1 MIAKLF
7 GVIIVALLGVSQANA
22 EQYALIVGVNRYPN
36 LSTQFQLN
44 GAVNDAN
51 QVAAYLQ
58 KSGFKPSHIRRLG
71 DDQASEMQ
79 ARRDVILSELRGL
92 SERVRAGDLV
102 FAYFALHGSQQPVV
116 TLKRRNEADDLDE
129 IILPSDVKKWDGQK
143 KRVENAIVDD
153 ELDELFRQM
162 RQKGAFVVAS
172 FDTCHA
178 GSMARGAGSDA
189 ESEATR
195 FVPMHELGIP
205 PNLQKLKWQTRGVRL
220 ATTRF
225 PKSNGVS
232 LGGFVGLYASQ
243 SDQVTKEM
251 SLDTKQWHGVF
262 THHLMK
268 ALSAMPT
275 ASYRQIGEQIWAQYR
290 QEKRWLSS
298 PQFEGTGLD
307 YRVFD
312 LSPVQTKTQW
322 ALDKH
327 EQTLSI
333 AAGSLHQFDL
343 GARFSLHRDAASEQI
358 LGYATVVDIQAD
370 RSRLI
375 IENADALAAKE
386 LYAQAQ
392 FARLRDAKF
401 QRTIRIAMT
410 NTDPWMKRLFDQLE
424 RQASTQGV
432 TWTMQVPADYQL
444 LRDPLSKRQLC
455 ISRIGAHLP
464 CGGEALRFAWRA
476 DDLDG
481 MSARLQKAAHKL
493 SLAHRL
499 NKISTSLSNSDLLSK
514 VELSLAKVNKGRDE
528 VLSLDDPALLLKTGD
543 QLRLN
548 LKNRSNRALDIT
560 VLSLNNAMGIETLF
574 PEMSGANRIEAGGEQ
589 EVLLEVNNRTRGKEQ
604 VFVFV
609 SDVLPSRASDFRFL
623 AQTEV
628 GSDDGSVGDHDRRR
642 GQVLRSLS
650 SLLSDVNLERGN
662 GQLPQTAIKRLSW
675 ITR

>member
-1 MIAKLF
+1 MIAKLLLVLMISMF
-7 GVIIVALLGVSQANA
+7 GISQVGA

-36 LSTQFQLN
+36 LSKQFQLN

-51 QVAAYLQ
+51 AMSAHLQ

-71 DDQASEMQ
+71 DDQAPEMQ

-92 SERVRAGDLV
+92 SARVQSGDLV
-102 FAYFALHGSQQPVV
+102 FVYFALHGSQQPVV
-116 TLKRRNEADDLDE
+116 SLKRRNEADDLDE
-129 IILPSDVKKWDGQK
+129 IILPSDVKKWDGQT
-143 KRVENAIVDD
+143 RQVGNAIVDD

-162 RQKGAFVVAS
+162 RLKGAFVVAS

-178 GSMARGAGSDA
+178 GSMARGVDSVA
-189 ESEATR
+189 ETEKTR
-195 FVPMHELGIP
+195 FVPMRELGIP
-205 PNLQKLKWQTRGVRL
+205 SSLQQLKWQTRGVGL

-225 PKSNGVS
+225 PKSNGLS
-232 LGGFVGLYASQ
+232 PGGFVGLYASQ

-251 SLDTKQWHGVF
+251 SLGSDQWRGVF
-262 THHLMK
+262 THHLIQ
-268 ALSAMPT
+268 ALSATPK
-275 ASYRQIGEQIWAQYR
+275 ASYRQVGEQILLQYR

-312 LSPVQTKTQW
+312 LNPVEGKTQW

-327 EQTLSI
+327 EQALSI

-343 GARFSLHRDAASEQI
+343 GARFSLHRDAATEQV

-370 RSRLI
+370 RSRLM
-375 IENADALAAKE
+375 IEQTDAASPQDIF
-386 LYAQAQ
+386 AQAQ

-401 QRTIRIAMT
+401 QRTIRIAMSSV
-410 NTDPWMKRLFDQLE
+410 DPWMKRLYAQLE
-424 RQASTQGV
+424 RQASAQGV
-432 TWTMQVPADYQL
+432 TWTMQAPADYQL
-444 LRDPLSKRQLC
+444 VRDPLNKRQIC
-455 ISRIGAHLP
+455 IARIATHP
-464 CGGEALRFAWRA
+464 SCGDEALRFVWRSA
-476 DDLDG
+476 DVDD
-481 MSARLQKAAHKL
+481 MSARLQKAVHKL

-499 NKISTSLSNSDLLSK
+499 NKISMSLLNSSLLSK

-528 VLSLDDPALLLKTGD
+528 LLSLDDPALLLKTGD
-543 QLRLN
+543 RLRLS
-548 LKNRSNRALDIT
+548 LKNRSNRALDLS

-574 PEMSGANRIEAGGEQ
+574 PEMAGANRIEAGGEQ

-609 SDVLPSRASDFRFL
+609 SEVQPARWSDFSFL

-628 GSDDGSVGDHDRRR
+628 GSDDVGAQDRRR
-642 GQVLRSLS
+642 GEVLRSLS
-650 SLLSDVNLERGN
+650 SLLSDPTRERGGN
-662 GQLPQTAIKRLSW
+662 QLPQTAIRRLSW

>member
-1 MIAKLF
+1 MIAKLLLVLMISMF
-7 GVIIVALLGVSQANA
+7 GISQVGA

-36 LSTQFQLN
+36 LSKQFQLN

-51 QVAAYLQ
+51 AMSAHLQ

-71 DDQASEMQ
+71 DDQAPEMQ
-79 ARRDVILSELRGL
+79 ARREVILSELRGL
-92 SERVRAGDLV
+92 SARVQSGDLV

-116 TLKRRNEADDLDE
+116 SLKRRNEADDLDE
-129 IILPSDVKKWDGQK
+129 IILPSDVKKWDGQT
-143 KRVENAIVDD
+143 RQVGNAIVDD

-162 RQKGAFVVAS
+162 RLKGAFVVAS

-178 GSMARGAGSDA
+178 GSMARGVDSVA
-189 ESEATR
+189 ETEKAR
-195 FVPMHELGIP
+195 FVPMRELGIP
-205 PNLQKLKWQTRGVRL
+205 SSLQQLKWQTRGVGL

-225 PKSNGVS
+225 PKSNGLS

-251 SLDTKQWHGVF
+251 SLGSDQWRGVF
-262 THHLMK
+262 THHLIQ
-268 ALSAMPT
+268 ALSAMPK
-275 ASYRQIGEQIWAQYR
+275 ASYRQVGEQVLLQYR

-312 LSPVQTKTQW
+312 LNSVEGKTQW
-322 ALDKH
+322 VLDKH
-327 EQTLSI
+327 EQALSI

-343 GARFSLHRDAASEQI
+343 GARFSLHRDAATEQV

-370 RSRLI
+370 RSRLM
-375 IENADALAAKE
+375 IEQTDAASPQDIFV
-386 LYAQAQ
+386 QAQ

-401 QRTIRIAMT
+401 QRTIRIAMKSV
-410 NTDPWMKRLFDQLE
+410 DPWMKRLYAQLE
-424 RQASTQGV
+424 RQASAQGV
-432 TWTMQVPADYQL
+432 TWTMQAPADYQL
-444 LRDPLSKRQLC
+444 VRDPLNKRQIC
-455 ISRIGAHLP
+455 IARIATHPP
-464 CGGEALRFAWRA
+464 CGDGALRFVWRSA
-476 DDLDG
+476 DVDD
-481 MSARLQKAAHKL
+481 MSARLQKAVHKL

-499 NKISTSLSNSDLLSK
+499 NKISMSLLNSNLLSK
-514 VELSLAKVNKGRDE
+514 VELILAKANRGKDE
-528 VLSLDDPALLLKTGD
+528 PLSLDDPALLLKTGD
-543 QLRLN
+543 QLRLS
-548 LKNRSNRALDIT
+548 LKNRSNRALDLT

-574 PEMSGANRIEAGGEQ
+574 PEMAGANRIEAGGEQ

-609 SDVLPSRASDFRFL
+609 SEVQPARWSDFSFL

-628 GSDDGSVGDHDRRR
+628 GRDDAGVQDRRR
-642 GQVLRSLS
+642 GEVLRSLS
-650 SLLSDVNLERGN
+650 SLLSDPTRERGGN
-662 GQLPQTAIKRLSW
+662 QLPQTAIRRLSW